1 MEIKIGEK
9 VDYEVDLKKIITV
22 LYRFRWMIVSI
33 SLLGAL
39 AAGLIAFFKPDIYS
53 ATTTVEVQ
61 VRSWFSFGD
70 KDPRAAALTGEMASN
85 IDTEIEILKSRYV
98 TARALKKVDFSH
110 RYYAEDY
117 LKERELYK
125 ESPFTVDLKRGY
137 GRSFFL
143 YPVDN
148 ESFRLETTI
157 ITDGEEKR
165 ISHIYKYGEPIS
177 TLFYELNIT
186 KNPDNQFDK
195 EKYRFTVL
203 DPHSLPQR
211 VVGGVSVAT
220 VSRRST
226 VLGVTYTGTVPER
239 VKEFS
244 IALAEVY
251 LEQNVERRTWE
262 ATQTIILIDKQLK
275 KIKQKIE
282 TITKKIEKFRR
293 ETQTVDI
300 DRRTEKLSDKLSDF
314 ETQMMTIELQEQML
328 SRYIQRVK
336 DGKSLE
342 TLTLAGLGLED
353 DTLFEL
359 LKEFRDLMVKK
370 RELTRDYTAAHPLV
384 KKADYKIRT
393 MMKIILEAINNIYTG
408 IVEKE
413 KFIKKQMKKIENELA
428 KLPETQRRYV
438 TLQRSFKANETFYEY
453 LLEKRT
459 EAEIRKTSNMNLNR
473 IIDKALLPGGTIAP
487 KRKLYVL
494 IGLLIGFVI
503 AVIIAFIRDILDDK
517 IKTEDELKSMTNI
530 PMLGTVPHFNFRDNR
545 KLVVN
550 SDPKSV
556 AAEAFRSI
564 RTNLKFIS
572 HVDKGM
578 VIAVT
583 STIQG
588 EGKTIIT
595 TNLASIIALTGKKV
609 LLMSIDM
616 RRPAIHKL
624 FGLHSGD
631 AGLSNILSGHKSVN
645 EVIHKEVMENL
656 DLIISGPKPPNPSEL
671 LGNELFLSFIDE
683 MRQRYDF
690 VIMDTPP
697 VGPVTDTK
705 LILPYCDVIAYILRA
720 GYSRKNFVVT
730 MEEIYSEHGKHGMGC
745 ILNDF
750 DVARHGYGYKYGYGY
765 SYAAKYK
772 YYYGDDEKKS
782 FFSRIFG
789 KKKKS
794 SGYKKRI
801 K

>member
-22 LYRFRWMIVSI
+22 FYRFRWMIISI

-39 AAGLIAFFKPDIYS
+39 LAATIAFFKPNIYS

-85 IDTEIEILKSRYV
+85 INTEIEILKSRYV

-110 RYYAEDY
+110 RYYVEDL

-125 ESPFTVDLKRGY
+125 SSPFTVELKRGY

-143 YPVDN
+143 YPIDD
-148 ESFRLETTI
+148 ESFKLETSI
-157 ITDGEEKR
+157 VTDGEDKV
-165 ISHIYKYGEPIS
+165 ISHIYRYGESIS

-186 KNPDNQFDK
+186 KNTENQFSYD
-195 EKYRFTVL
+195 KYRFTVL
-203 DPHSLPQR
+203 DPQSLPQR

-226 VLGVTYTGTVPER
+226 VLGVTYSGIVPER

-282 TITKKIEKFRR
+282 EITKKIEKFRR

-300 DRRTEKLSDKLSDF
+300 ERRTEKLSDQLSDF

-342 TLTLAGLGLED
+342 TMTLAGLGLED

-359 LKEFRDLMVKK
+359 LKDFRELMVKK
-370 RELTRDYTAAHPLV
+370 RELTRDYTAVHPLV
-384 KKADYKIRT
+384 KKVDYKIRT
-393 MMKIILEAINNIYTG
+393 MMKIILEAMNNIYTG

-413 KFIKKQMKKIENELA
+413 KFIKKQMKKIENILA
-428 KLPETQRRYV
+428 KLPETQRRYL

-473 IIDKALLPGGTIAP
+473 IIDKALLPGGVIAP
-487 KRKLYVL
+487 KRKLYIL
-494 IGLLIGFVI
+494 IGLFIGFII

-530 PMLGTVPHFNFRDNR
+530 PMLGTVPHFNFREDDK
-545 KLVVN
+545 KLIVN

-572 HVDKGM
+572 PVDKGM

-616 RRPAIHKL
+616 RRPAIHRI

-631 AGLSNILSGHKSVN
+631 AGLSNLLSGHSSVN
-645 EVIHKEVMENL
+645 EVIHKDIMENL
-656 DLIISGPKPPNPSEL
+656 DLITSGPKPPNPSEL

-683 MRQRYDF
+683 MKQRYDF
-690 VIMDTPP
+690 IIMDTPP

-705 LILPYCDVIAYILRA
+705 LILPYCDIVTYILRA
-720 GYSRKNFVVT
+720 GYSRKNFIVT
-730 MEEIYSEHGKHGMGC
+730 MEEIYSEHGKHGMGFV
-745 ILNDF
+745 LNDF
-750 DVARHGYGYKYGYGY
+750 DVVKHGYGYKYGYGY
-765 SYAAKYK
+765 SYAAKYR
-772 YYYGDDEKKS
+772 YYYGEDEKKS

-789 KKKKS
+789 KKH
-794 SGYKKRI
+794 KKRI